1 MNDLQTSGAISGN
14 SSVSKY
20 ITSLGDLIK
29 TSFTVYIGEPTRVL
43 GDFEGSG
50 NDWNRLLSFL
60 RERDGEVQLLKTRLV
75 DNEKKAI
82 TSQYSG
88 VDAERTIASL
98 RKENSE
104 LSRQVDSLKTQLSQV
119 GGNTEAKYREL
130 ELKYKSANS
139 RIQEL

>member
-1 MNDLQTSGAISGN
+1 MSDLQTSGAISGN
-14 SSVSKY
+14 SSVAKY

-60 RERDGEVQLLKTRLV
+60 RERDGEVQLLRTRLV
-75 DNEKKAI
+75 DTEKKAI